1 MTIATTTVS
10 LLPKEL
16 DLGFVGT
23 SALITATVA
32 LVIVWV
38 PRLLLFTLGRTTR
51 SVQFEAMA
59 ALSSGAAALGAL
71 LGLLF
76 VLAGALSS

>member
-1 MTIATTTVS
+1 MTMNSTSVN
-10 LLPKEL
+10 LLPKQI

-32 LVIVWV
+32 LALVW
-38 PRLLLFTLGRTTR
+38 PLRLLLFSMKRTER

-71 LGLLF
+71 LGLVF
-76 VLAGALSS
+76 VLAGALS